1 MQLLCEL
8 PRLISD
14 GQSEQKTPTGSWK
27 ACLVTL
33 GGELFAIDL
42 RHVREVFELD
52 AITPVPGMPAS
63 LVGVA
68 NVRGTVVPL
77 ADLRRSLGAS
87 PSTNPRYAIVVRH
100 DAHQIGLLIDDVPE
114 IRWIL
119 PEDRLDPSGAT
130 QTGERSLLSGLIRVE
145 NRVSGMLEIPAL
157 VASVE
162 AATLEVSQSVKS

>member
-1 MQLLCEL
+1 MQLPCEL
-8 PRLISD
+8 PRLTSD
-14 GQSEQKTPTGSWK
+14 GEYDHKTPTGSWK

-42 RHVREVFELD
+42 RQVREVFELD
-52 AITPVPGMPAS
+52 AITPVPGMPPS

-77 ADLRRSLGAS
+77 ADLRQSLGVS
-87 PSTNPRYAIVVRH
+87 PSTTPRYAVVVRH
-100 DAHQIGLLIDDVPE
+100 DAHQIGLLIDEVPE
-114 IRWIL
+114 IRWML
-119 PEDRLDPSGAT
+119 PEDRLDPSGGN

-162 AATLEVSQSVKS
+162 AATIDASHSVKP

>member
-1 MQLLCEL
+1 MQLPCEL

-14 GQSEQKTPTGSWK
+14 GASDHKTPTGSWK

-42 RHVREVFELD
+42 RQVREVFELD
-52 AITPVPGMPAS
+52 TITPVPGMPPS

-77 ADLRRSLGAS
+77 ADLRRSLGVS
-87 PSTNPRYAIVVRH
+87 SSTTLRYAVVVRH
-100 DAHQIGLLIDDVPE
+100 DAHQIGLLIDEVPE
-114 IRWIL
+114 IRWML
-119 PEDRLDPSGAT
+119 PEDRLSPT
-130 QTGERSLLSGLIRVE
+130 ETNPTGEQTLLSGLIRVE

-162 AATLEVSQSVKS
+162 AATMEVSHSVNP

>member
-1 MQLLCEL
+1 MQLPCEL
-8 PRLISD
+8 PRLTSD
-14 GQSEQKTPTGSWK
+14 GESKHETPTGSWK

-33 GGELFAIDL
+33 GGELFAINL
-42 RHVREVFELD
+42 RQVREVFELD
-52 AITPVPGMPAS
+52 TITPVPGMPPS

-77 ADLRRSLGAS
+77 ADLRRTLGVS
-87 PSTNPRYAIVVRH
+87 PSTTPRYAVVVQH
-100 DAHQIGLLIDDVPE
+100 DAHQIGLLIDEVPE
-114 IRWIL
+114 IRWML
-119 PEDRLDPSGAT
+119 PEDRLDQSGAN

-162 AATLEVSQSVKS
+162 AITMDVSQSVKS

>member
-1 MQLLCEL
+1 MQLPCEL

-14 GQSEQKTPTGSWK
+14 GESEQKTPTGSWK

-42 RHVREVFELD
+42 RHVQEVFELD
-52 AITPVPGMPAS
+52 TITPVPGMPAS

-77 ADLRRSLGAS
+77 ADLRRSLGVS
-87 PSTNPRYAIVVRH
+87 QSTTPRYAIVVRH
-100 DAHQIGLLIDDVPE
+100 DAHQIGLMIDDVPE
-114 IRWIL
+114 IRWML
-119 PEDRLDPSGAT
+119 PEDRLDPSDAA
-130 QTGERSLLSGLIRVE
+130 QIGERSLLSGFIRVE
-145 NRVSGMLEIPAL
+145 TRVSGMLEIPAL

-162 AATLEVSQSVKS
+162 AATMEVSQSVKS